1 MRRLLLIAA
10 LLLTP
15 PAARADDWAQV
26 VAAAKKEGEVVV
38 YNAAIGADYYK
49 AVAADFEK
57 RYGIKVRTLDVR
69 ASEITER
76 LRTEHAA
83 GRFLADVV
91 QHGQATLL
99 LNTWISQPHG
109 PLPNEGNLRAPFK
122 VTDVAVPS
130 WVQAY
135 GILVSE
141 EVPPA
146 ERPTGWH
153 SLLEAKWTGKILA
166 DDTRAAGGGAVMFAA
181 FQDQFGPEFNV
192 ALAKQKLVF
201 DRDIRNDEQ
210 RVARG
215 EYPVY
220 VPEMIA
226 FQKDL
231 DGLPVQFVVPEEGCP
246 YVEIDGAMV
255 RNAPHPN
262 AARLLLNHF
271 IAPEAQAA
279 YAKGGQVPVL
289 QEALDKAP
297 AALRA
302 KLNCKLLGTTSPDK
316 ITAYYDLA
324 KQLYK

>member
-1 MRRLLLIAA
+1 MRRLLLAAA
-10 LLLTP
+10 LLLI
-15 PAARADDWAQV
+15 PASAHAEDWNDV

-38 YNAAIGADYYK
+38 YNAAIGADYYR
-49 AVAADFEK
+49 AVATDFEK
-57 RYGIKVRTLDVR
+57 RYGIRVRTLDVR

-99 LNTWISQPHG
+99 LNTWIAQPHG
-109 PLPNEGNLRAPFK
+109 HLPNQDTLRAPFK

-135 GILVSE
+135 GLLVSTDIPE
-141 EVPPA
+141 A
-146 ERPTGWH
+146 ERPRSWH
-153 SLLEAKWTGKILA
+153 ALLDAKWRGKILS
-166 DDTRAAGGGAVMFAA
+166 DDTRAAGGGAIMFAA
-181 FQDQFGPEFNV
+181 FQDRFGPDFNV
-192 ALAKQKLVF
+192 ALSKQQLVF

-220 VPEMIA
+220 IPEMIA
-226 FQKDL
+226 FQKAL

-271 IAPEAQAA
+271 IGVEAQVA
-279 YAKGGQVPVL
+279 YGTGGQVPTR
-289 QEALDKAP
+289 QEGIDGAP
-297 AALRA
+297 AELRP
-302 KLNCKLLGTTSPDK
+302 LLSCKLLGTTTPDK
-316 ITAYYDLA
+316 INAYFDAA
-324 KQLYK
+324 KQLWK